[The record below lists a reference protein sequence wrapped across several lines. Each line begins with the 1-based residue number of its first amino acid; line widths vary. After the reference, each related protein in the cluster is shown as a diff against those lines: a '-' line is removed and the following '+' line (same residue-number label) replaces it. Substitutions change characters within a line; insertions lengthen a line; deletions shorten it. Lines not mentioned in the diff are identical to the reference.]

1 MTYVFKRINFQ
12 YVYYSRACS
21 RSQEEMPTFQA
32 HVSRALNFQ
41 EHVHIRMRSLFM
53 RTFQVFIRLFLH
65 ALKDV
70 NLRIEVKM
78 STSSRAHLC
87 ACMEMLTERNCMC
100 LMLNSPCVLQ
110 AVNFWLVCLGVL
122 RMQSV
127 QGACAP

>member
-78 STSSRAHLC
+78 STSPRARSRDHT
-87 ACMEMLTERNCMC
+87 EMLTERVCMC
-100 LMLNSPCVLQ
+100 SNKSTPT
-110 AVNFWLVCLGVL
+110 
-122 RMQSV
+122 
-127 QGACAP
+127 